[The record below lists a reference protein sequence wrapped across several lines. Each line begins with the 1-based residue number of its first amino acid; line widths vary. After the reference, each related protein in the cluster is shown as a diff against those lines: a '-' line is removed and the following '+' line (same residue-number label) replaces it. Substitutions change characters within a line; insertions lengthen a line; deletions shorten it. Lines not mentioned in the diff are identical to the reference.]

1 MKKKPSRGKK
11 SCDSRTKN
19 AQGAKNRRKGPEKR
33 RSTRTTEKQ
42 KSEPL
47 HKRGGRSRT
56 RGPRVGGPE
65 ACSLKHQLGPPC
77 GGTVS
82 APARAGKTA
91 AGPEG
96 GRARREG
103 APPGTYAAASSG
115 GFRLADGRPR

>member
-1 MKKKPSRGKK
+1 MILGQRMHKEL
-11 SCDSRTKN
+11 RTGEKVL
-19 AQGAKNRRKGPEKR
+19 RKDA
-33 RSTRTTEKQ
+33 
-42 KSEPL
+42 PL
-47 HKRGGRSRT
+47 GQLRSRRANHCT
-56 RGPRVGGPE
+56 KRADGAEHEARVFGGPE

-103 APPGTYAAASSG
+103 APPGTYAAASS
-115 GFRLADGRPR
+115 